1 MVKKLTLPNG
11 LRIILI
17 PQSSAPAA
25 TVLILVEAGS
35 EYETK
40 NINGLSHFL
49 EHMTFKGTTNR
60 PKPGMVSRE
69 LDGLGA
75 QSNAFTGQEY
85 TGYWAKVQSHKVDK
99 ILDIVSDLY
108 LNPIFN
114 QAEIDKERGVVIEEI
129 NLYEDTPPRRVQELF
144 NSLLYGDQ
152 PAGWDIGGRKEVI
165 RKVSRNDF
173 VKYRSTHYVASKTI
187 VVVAGGFNEKKVLAQ
202 IKKDFKSLPRARRV
216 AKFATR
222 VPHQKRPAVLLKHKE
237 SDQSHLVLGSH
248 AFDVFDSRRYA
259 LDVLNDVLGGG
270 MSSRLFQRVR
280 EELGAA
286 YYIRSGADLMLDHG
300 YFEVSSGVDH
310 TKIDQVIRAIV
321 EELRKLTQVL
331 VGKEELQKAK
341 DHLTGNLLLSL
352 EGSDDL
358 ANFYGGQEILT
369 RNLETPEH
377 MIQKLQK
384 VSADEI
390 RRLARAIF
398 KPETLNLA
406 IIGPYKKVTNF
417 TKLLKF

>member
-1 MVKKLTLPNG
+1 
-11 LRIILI
+11 
-17 PQSSAPAA
+17 
-25 TVLILVEAGS
+25 
-35 EYETK
+35 
-40 NINGLSHFL
+40 
-49 EHMTFKGTTNR
+49 
-60 PKPGMVSRE
+60 
-69 LDGLGA
+69 
-75 QSNAFTGQEY
+75 
-85 TGYWAKVQSHKVDK
+85 
-99 ILDIVSDLY
+99 
-108 LNPIFN
+108 
-114 QAEIDKERGVVIEEI
+114 
-129 NLYEDTPPRRVQELF
+129 
-144 NSLLYGDQ
+144 
-152 PAGWDIGGRKEVI
+152 
-165 RKVSRNDF
+165 
-173 VKYRSTHYVASKTI
+173 
-187 VVVAGGFNEKKVLAQ
+187 
-202 IKKDFKSLPRARRV
+202 
-216 AKFATR
+216 
-222 VPHQKRPAVLLKHKE
+222 
-237 SDQSHLVLGSH
+237 
-248 AFDVFDSRRYA
+248 

-286 YYIRSGADLMLDHG
+286 YYIRSGADLMLEHG